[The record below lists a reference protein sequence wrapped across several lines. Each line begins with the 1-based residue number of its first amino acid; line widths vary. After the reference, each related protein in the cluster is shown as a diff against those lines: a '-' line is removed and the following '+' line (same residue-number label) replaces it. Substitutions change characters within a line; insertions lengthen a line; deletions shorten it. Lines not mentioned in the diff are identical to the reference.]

1 MDKIGIIIKHTNM
14 DKDTSELYWAPEY
27 LQFIGE
33 QKIRLAKYYLR
44 NSEFVIKTNNK
55 DAFKWLAA
63 YDKTRPNV
71 LKRDELGDIVFT
83 AHLKLS
89 GAFNMLMLEF
99 SRDKLCKETI
109 LQIFQ
114 TINEQKLIL
123 QNDADKNS

>member
-1 MDKIGIIIKHTNM
+1 MDKN
-14 DKDTSELYWAPEY
+14 TSDFHYTPEN
-27 LQFIGE
+27 LQFIDE

-63 YDKTRPNV
+63 YDKSRPNV
-71 LKRDELGDIVFT
+71 LNRDELGDVVFT

-109 LQIFQ
+109 LQIFK